1 MCLPVYADGD
11 VHVCMCVWSCVCTCM
26 YVCVHIHTWMCVLCV
41 HCYWAGCTSV
51 KRKSNLKEVVIS
63 SGAEVISSF
72 VSFLCCV
79 CASVCVCICVC
90 VCRFGED
97 WLTVEG
103 DIFSA
108 STQMPQNQWD
118 DRKRKKMQILGRET
132 PLNLYIMNYHFFLE
146 FEPPKDCVRV
156 KPMIEEKHA
165 QWGEIKLLLS
175 TKLLSVSP
183 PWGLFWSY
191 YMRSSLEC
199 RTLPVITLLKA
210 ETHT

>member
-1 MCLPVYADGD
+1 MMCGWTDWTVCVCVCVSASICVCGSVNPLWLC
-11 VHVCMCVWSCVCTCM
+11 HCKSLCMNVCMCVCASRCVHLCVC
-26 YVCVHIHTWMCVLCV
+26 
-41 HCYWAGCTSV
+41 ASV
-51 KRKSNLKEVVIS
+51 RV
-63 SGAEVISSF
+63 F
-72 VSFLCCV
+72 VCCV